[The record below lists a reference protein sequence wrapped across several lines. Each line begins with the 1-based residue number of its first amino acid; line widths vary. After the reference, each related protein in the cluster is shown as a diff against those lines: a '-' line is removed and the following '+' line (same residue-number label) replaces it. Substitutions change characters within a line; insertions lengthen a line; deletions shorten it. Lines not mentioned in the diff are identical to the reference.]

1 MTNPQESGDGTDLAL
16 PKQFTKIIDILN
28 LVTPEKSMVS
38 VIGII
43 RDFRPPMRSR
53 GSGKSSPQN
62 VAMQPQP
69 PRLICA
75 RKTSR

>member
-1 MTNPQESGDGTDLAL
+1 MADLQEGGAGTELSL

-28 LVTPEKSMVS
+28 NVTPEKSMVS

-53 GSGKSSPQN
+53 GSGKSSLRMLPCSIG
-62 VAMQPQP
+62 
-69 PRLICA
+69 LHD
-75 RKTSR
+75 